1 MTVSEVEIDHPY
13 LDYDN
18 SIFPHLRQMDEPTL
32 AQLYEKI
39 DRIRD
44 IRWGLQSVAGVA
56 SCLAIASAVSINL
69 LTAGSLAAVATA
81 AYVASHFF
89 HKPPPYLILSIDGG
103 GIRGMIPITILA
115 HIEEELGVPIGQIFD
130 CIAGTSIG
138 GILALALTQPDP
150 KAPHHPKMTAKQV
163 AQFLKEKGPSVFE
176 RTTMQAIKSV
186 DGVRTPKYTNDNLKQ
201 ILLEQFGDTKLS
213 EAITDVLT
221 PSFDL
226 NQGRPAVFFHFD
238 GQEIKQ
244 PLLMRDV
251 GLATAAAPIYFP
263 SHTVGNLNLVDGGLV
278 ANNPAL
284 LAYMKAAGHIDPNRD
299 IFILSIGTGLMPK
312 KPIPPTES
320 ENYGMIQWLPLIFDL
335 IFQSN
340 QDVLTLQFKLIK
352 HVGHA
357 PVTLVRLQPALQK
370 PSQEQLDNAT
380 PRNIEALQKIAT
392 QYFNQNLGWLQ
403 RDVIQPLKKYRTA

>member
-1 MTVSEVEIDHPY
+1 MSITEVDIDHPY

-18 SIFPHLRQMDEPTL
+18 SIFPHLRHLDEPTL
-32 AQLYEKI
+32 TQLYEKI
-39 DRIRD
+39 EHIRN
-44 IRWGLQSVAGVA
+44 IRWALQGVSGLA
-56 SCLAIASAVSINL
+56 SSLALVSAFSINL
-69 LTAGSLAAVATA
+69 LTAGSLAAVAA
-81 AYVASHFF
+81 VAFVASIYFQ
-89 HKPPPYLILSIDGG
+89 KPPPYLILSIDGG

-115 HIEEELGVPIGQIFD
+115 HIEEELGAPIGQIFD

-138 GILALALTQPDP
+138 GILALALSQPHP
-150 KAPHHPKMTAKQV
+150 ENPNLPKMTACEV
-163 AQFLKEKGPSVFE
+163 AQFLKEKGPIVFE
-176 RTTMQAIKSV
+176 RTTMQAIQSV
-186 DGVRTPKYTNDNLKQ
+186 DGVRTPKYTNNNLKQ
-201 ILLEQFGDTKLS
+201 ILVEQFGDTKLN
-213 EAITDVLT
+213 EAVTDVLT

-226 NQGRPAVFFHFD
+226 NQGRPAVFFHVK
-238 GQEIKQ
+238 GEETKK

-263 SHTVGNLNLVDGGLV
+263 SHTVDELNLVDGGLV

-312 KPIPPTES
+312 KPIPPAES

-352 HVGHA
+352 YVGNA
-357 PVTLVRLQPALQK
+357 PITLVRLQPTLHKA
-370 PSQEQLDNAT
+370 SQEQLDNAT

-392 QYFNQNLGWLQ
+392 QYFNQNVAWLQ
-403 RDVIQPLKKYRTA
+403 RDIIQPLKKYRTA

>member
-1 MTVSEVEIDHPY
+1 MSISEVEVDHPY

-18 SIFPHLRQMDEPTL
+18 SIFPHLRHLDEPTL
-32 AQLYEKI
+32 TELYEKV
-39 DRIRD
+39 DQVRAV
-44 IRWGLQSVAGVA
+44 RWGLQAGA
-56 SCLAIASAVSINL
+56 GFATGLAIASAVSLNL
-69 LTAGSLAAVATA
+69 LAAGSLAAVALTA
-81 AYVASHFF
+81 YIASLYF

-138 GILALALTQPDP
+138 GILALALSQPDP
-150 KAPHHPKMTAKQV
+150 NAPHQPKMTARDV
-163 AQFLKEKGPSVFE
+163 AQFLKEKGPAVFE

-201 ILLEQFGDTKLS
+201 ILVEQFGDTKLN

-226 NQGRPAVFFHFD
+226 NQGRPAVFFHFK
-238 GQEIKQ
+238 GQDTKK

-263 SHTVGNLNLVDGGLV
+263 SHTIDNLNLVDGGLV

-312 KPIPPTES
+312 KPIPSAES

-352 HVGHA
+352 YVGHA
-357 PVTLVRLQPALQK
+357 PVTLVRLQPTLHKA
-370 PSQEQLDNAT
+370 SQEQLDNAT

-392 QYFNQNLGWLQ
+392 KYFNQNLGWLQ